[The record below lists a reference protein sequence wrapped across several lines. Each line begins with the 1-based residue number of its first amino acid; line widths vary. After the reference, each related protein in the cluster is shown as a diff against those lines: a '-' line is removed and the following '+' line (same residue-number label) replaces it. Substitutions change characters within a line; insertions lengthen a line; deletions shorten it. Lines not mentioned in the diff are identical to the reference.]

1 MAEQK
6 KKFAFGW
13 LIVVGAML
21 LQAVVFGAA
30 SNMHSQFTAYVVEGE
45 GFSLA
50 SFSLMFTIGT
60 IISAVASPFIG
71 KTYGKFPIK
80 LIFGTGVV
88 VSMGGIMLLS
98 IADNYG
104 MFYLGYSLGQV
115 GISAVASLGA
125 PVLINAWFGEKVRGR
140 ALGLVF
146 AGGSIGNI
154 VIQSAIVQVLSNP
167 NMGYKFAYFW
177 SGLIALVVGLVV
189 TIFLVK
195 MPKDKSEVI
204 GAEESNNKDEKSE
217 EIEKWG
223 YTLKEIMSNKIY
235 WIYCL
240 GFVFIGFYVAGMAM
254 QFATYLN
261 ALKIEP
267 TTIGAVGSVFALASL
282 FGNVAGGSLFDKIGI
297 FKSMAIGGI
306 GIGLA
311 CLCLIF
317 TPEFVPLAFGFAVLK
332 GCGVYTYMSSPSI
345 LAGRMFGNK
354 DFASILAISNIF
366 FAIGV
371 SAGSPLFGLL
381 VDDFGWKFAWILVF
395 IFVVAAYTC
404 ILFSIK
410 AFSKLGKEKFGRTI
424 V

>member
-1 MAEQK
+1 MAETK

-60 IISAVASPFIG
+60 IVSAVASPFIG

-80 LIFGTGVV
+80 LIFGIGVI

-98 IADNYG
+98 IANNYG

-125 PVLINAWFGEKVRGR
+125 PVLINAWFGEQVRGR

-177 SGLIALVVGLVV
+177 AGLIAMVVGLIV
-189 TIFLVK
+189 TFFLVK
-195 MPKDKSEVI
+195 MPKDKSDII
-204 GAEESNNKDEKSE
+204 GANESENKEKSE
-217 EIEKWG
+217 EIETWG
-223 YTLKEIMSNKIY
+223 YTLKEVMSIKFY
-235 WIYCL
+235 WVYCI
-240 GFVFIGFYVAGMAM
+240 GFVFIGLYVAGMAM

-261 ALKIEP
+261 ALKIAP

-282 FGNVAGGSLFDKIGI
+282 FGNIAGGSLFDKIGI
-297 FKSMAIGGI
+297 YKSMAIGGV
-306 GIGLA
+306 GIALA

-371 SAGSPLFGLL
+371 SIGSPIFGLL
-381 VDDFGWKFAWILVF
+381 VDSLGWKAAWMITLV
-395 IFVVAAYTC
+395 FVVAAYVC
-404 ILFSIK
+404 ILAAIK
-410 AFSKLGKEKFGRTI
+410 AFKKLGKEKFGKI
-424 V
+424 VA

>member
-1 MAEQK
+1 MAETK
-6 KKFAFGW
+6 KKFALGW

-60 IISAVASPFIG
+60 IVSAVASPFIG

-80 LIFGTGVV
+80 LIFGIGVI

-98 IADNYG
+98 IANNYG

-125 PVLINAWFGEKVRGR
+125 PVLINAWFGEQVRGR

-154 VIQSAIVQVLSNP
+154 VIQSAIVRVLSNP

-177 SGLIALVVGLVV
+177 AGLIAMVVGLIV
-189 TIFLVK
+189 TFFLVK
-195 MPKDKSEVI
+195 MPKDKSDII
-204 GAEESNNKDEKSE
+204 GANESENKEKSE
-217 EIEKWG
+217 EIETWG
-223 YTLKEIMSNKIY
+223 YTLKEVMSIKFY
-235 WIYCL
+235 WVYCI
-240 GFVFIGFYVAGMAM
+240 GFVFIGLYVAGMAM

-261 ALKIEP
+261 ALKIAP

-282 FGNVAGGSLFDKIGI
+282 FGNIAGGSLFDKIGI
-297 FKSMAIGGI
+297 YKSMAIGGI
-306 GIGLA
+306 GIALA

-345 LAGRMFGNK
+345 LAGRMFGNR

-371 SAGSPLFGLL
+371 SIGSPIFGLL
-381 VDDFGWKFAWILVF
+381 VDSLGWKAAWMITLV
-395 IFVVAAYTC
+395 FVVAAYVC
-404 ILFSIK
+404 ILTAIK
-410 AFSKLGKEKFGRTI
+410 DFKKLGKKKFGKI
-424 V
+424 VA